1 MTVLDVS
8 IVVKDHPSLS
18 VLSVSLLLDVATSS
32 RHLLMRETEKREIER
47 EREREAVL
55 RVIAFHFSYL

>member
-1 MTVLDVS
+1 MLDVS

-47 EREREAVL
+47 EREAVL

>member
-1 MTVLDVS
+1 MLDVS

-47 EREREAVL
+47 ERGSLARDCVSL
-55 RVIAFHFSYL
+55 LLFIKL

>member
-47 EREREAVL
+47 ERERERQSCA
-55 RVIAFHFSYL
+55 

>member
-1 MTVLDVS
+1 MLDVS

-47 EREREAVL
+47 ERERGSLARDCVSL
-55 RVIAFHFSYL
+55 LLFIKL